1 MYYSCSAVH
10 VSLNVSAHGKYL
22 IHLTLDAV
30 HMLTHIKW
38 LSQLKFRA
46 QHLNKQVSVDPP
58 INLTGN
64 QVHIFGLF
72 ENYHTSCAFVA
83 TDHHPT
89 IQHIGCWTGILGT
102 DDLCIVQT
110 TVV

>member
-10 VSLNVSAHGKYL
+10 VSLNVSHSAHGKYL
-22 IHLTLDAV
+22 IHLTLGTV
-30 HMLTHIKW
+30 HMLTHIKVVISTEISRTTFEQTS
-38 LSQLKFRA
+38 LL
-46 QHLNKQVSVDPP
+46 
-58 INLTGN
+58 NLTGN

-89 IQHIGCWTGILGT
+89 IQHIDCWTGI
-102 DDLCIVQT
+102 
-110 TVV
+110 